1 MTRSFNGTMPS
12 VQFTKNLRT
21 YVSGAYSVPVNGWGT
36 RLIVSGSYSQF
47 EVGGALAVLDINAEV
62 KVYDIS
68 LTHPVIKSAFQNLQI
83 EAGFAS
89 KDNPLCLSFPS
100 FRNPREKLLQH
111 DRFPGCGL
119 P

>member
-1 MTRSFNGTMPS
+1 MSRRLLG
-12 VQFTKNLRT
+12 
-21 YVSGAYSVPVNGWGT
+21 SGQWKGNAT
-36 RLIVSGSYSQF
+36 DRSGSYSQF

-89 KDNPLCLSFPS
+89 KDNPLGLSFPS
-100 FRNPREKLLQH
+100 FRNPREKLLQQ